1 LIITLA
7 ATAAGDASI
16 DGTKST
22 IVATFRQ
29 ENVPVDAPFRK
40 FSGHILYDPAAP
52 AAAKALL
59 DVDTGSFDLGS
70 EDYNTEVRKKGWF
83 DSATYP
89 KASFVSSAIKP
100 GGVGHFEATGTLTLK
115 GKTLSI
121 SVPVTVGRVGSAQ
134 SFDGSLV
141 ISRKYFAIGEPD
153 WSDVVDDK
161 VNVKF
166 HLVE

>member
-1 LIITLA
+1 
-7 ATAAGDASI
+7 
-16 DGTKST
+16 
-22 IVATFRQ
+22 
-29 ENVPVDAPFRK
+29 
-40 FSGHILYDPAAP
+40 
-52 AAAKALL
+52 
-59 DVDTGSFDLGS
+59 
-70 EDYNTEVRKKGWF
+70 
-83 DSATYP
+83 
-89 KASFVSSAIKP
+89 
-100 GGVGHFEATGTLTLK
+100 VGHFEATGTLTLK

>member
-70 EDYNTEVRKKGWF
+70 EDYNTEVR
-83 DSATYP
+83 SIARP
-89 KASFVSSAIKP
+89 IRRRVSSPAR
-100 GGVGHFEATGTLTLK
+100 
-115 GKTLSI
+115 S
-121 SVPVTVGRVGSAQ
+121 SRVVWA
-134 SFDGSLV
+134 
-141 ISRKYFAIGEPD
+141 ISRPPAP
-153 WSDVVDDK
+153 
-161 VNVKF
+161 
-166 HLVE
+166 LP